1 MPWLTTLCADSF
13 SVMSEDQ
20 STCRWKNG
28 VSLYEARSD
37 YERHLAL
44 SVKVMGTGP
53 GTGNAVASLE
63 GEMAAR
69 TAAMEAWTMDLPGPM
84 LLTTGEHPGNSS
96 PLTEQAPLEV
106 AAASG
111 TDETTQEMKG
121 RTQVCENGSG
131 LIQ

>member
-13 SVMSEDQ
+13 CVMSEIE
-20 STCRWKNG
+20 STCRWKNC
-28 VSLYEARSD
+28 VPPYEARSD
-37 YERHLAL
+37 LKRHNAL
-44 SVKVMGTGP
+44 SLKVMGTGQ

-63 GEMAAR
+63 GEMVVR

-84 LLTTGEHPGNSS
+84 SLTTGEHPGNSS

-106 AAASG
+106 AAASR

-121 RTQVCENGSG
+121 RTQVCENGTG
-131 LIQ
+131 LVQ